1 MGFPSV
7 TIEPEQNGLRNWT
20 MVSPILS
27 YRLPCV
33 FMPEAYENDH
43 SPRPSLRPILEDW
56 VPFLSHLQA
65 TEKTLLSDR
74 LISCEQERQAIQS
87 VHVRLEDLTEIRRG
101 GIG

>member
-1 MGFPSV
+1 
-7 TIEPEQNGLRNWT
+7 
-20 MVSPILS
+20 MVPT
-27 YRLPCV
+27 
-33 FMPEAYENDH
+33 
-43 SPRPSLRPILEDW
+43 LEDW